1 MFSLFFSHPGFWSGN
16 LFLIAPFPDLCL
28 LVPFYSCK
36 SDDEHVQIQTVHNF
50 PGELF
55 DDAGFFVGNLFL
67 LKIQNF
73 PLCETR

>member
-1 MFSLFFSHPGFWSGN
+1 MSLCSASS
-16 LFLIAPFPDLCL
+16 
-28 LVPFYSCK
+28 VYSCK
-36 SDDEHVQIQTVHNF
+36 SDDLHIQIQTVHNF

-67 LKIQNF
+67 YKIQNF

>member
-1 MFSLFFSHPGFWSGN
+1 MSLCSAKKKKKKKKKNS
-16 LFLIAPFPDLCL
+16 
-28 LVPFYSCK
+28 VYSCK
-36 SDDEHVQIQTVHNF
+36 SDDEHIQIQTGHNF

-67 LKIQNF
+67 HNIQNF